1 MASLLVGA
9 VNLKL
14 FCNLVAVYK
23 IGERFFGRLALI
35 CIQISFASLPLVH
48 SLYVVRKAQGAV
60 SCVAPFCE
68 EQGTAEGWNFGI
80 LSAMLHENYWIV
92 RKRALRQGEFACREP
107 VPAIPVTGSAALP
120 EVHPAVSPE
129 QSRKAFP
136 GNCAGQSYVSR
147 PETEWAGSARP
158 YR

>member
-1 MASLLVGA
+1 MSIAEIGK
-9 VNLKL
+9 NQKKMIFL
-14 FCNLVAVYK
+14 FLFLRFLPWGILDIIKNS
-23 IGERFFGRLALI
+23 ERKHRPE
-35 CIQISFASLPLVH
+35 SS
-48 SLYVVRKAQGAV
+48 GAV
-60 SCVAPFCE
+60 SCIASSCE
-68 EQGTAEGWNFGI
+68 EKETAEGWNFGI

-92 RKRALRQGEFACREP
+92 RKRALRQGLPACREP